1 MKEPI
6 DTLFAKYLDDQCSSA
21 EIKLLLEHFKL
32 PENKTLL
39 KEVILSGLERQ
50 AEIKAIP
57 DDLNERI
64 AAIHLRVNEHIQNT
78 MVVKR
83 PLFARLWPRV
93 AAVAAIL
100 VIISATLFYYNG
112 KHSFDNLEEQ
122 IAAAQIKPGRNQA
135 ILTLA
140 NGSKVQLSDVNGKPV
155 YIVPE
160 GSAGAAATYNTIEA
174 PAGGQWQV
182 VLPDGTRVWLNALS
196 SITFP
201 TAFIGSE
208 RKVKIDGEVYFEVV
222 HNKVLPFR
230 VESTGQTVEVL
241 GTKFNIMAYHDEA
254 QTKTTLLEGAVK
266 IATGKEEK
274 VLKPGEQAMVMNGG
288 VKIETDVDL
297 ENVIAWKNGDFIFK
311 GEDFKTTMRKI
322 ARWYNVE
329 ISYDPSVPDDIE
341 LAGWISRDSQ
351 LSMVLKRIEQA
362 GKIKFNVEGR
372 RITVMK

>member
-6 DTLFAKYLDDQCSSA
+6 DTLFAKYLDDQCSAA

-32 PENKTLL
+32 PENETLL
-39 KEVILSGLERQ
+39 KEVILSELERQ

-64 AAIHLRVNEHIQNT
+64 AAIHIRVNEHIQNT

-83 PLFARLWPRV
+83 PLFARLWTRV
-93 AAVAAIL
+93 AAVAAVL
-100 VIISATLFYYNG
+100 ALISAVLFYDNG
-112 KHSFDNLEEQ
+112 RRSFDNLEQQ
-122 IAAAQIKPGRNQA
+122 IAAAQIKPGKNQA
-135 ILTLA
+135 VLTLA
-140 NGSKVQLSDVNGKPV
+140 NGNKIQLNNVNGKPV

-160 GSAGAAATYNTIEA
+160 VSAGAATAYNTIEA

-182 VLPDGTRVWLNALS
+182 VLPDGTHVWLNALS

-201 TAFIGSE
+201 TAFIGPE

-222 HNKVLPFR
+222 HNKALPFR
-230 VESTGQTVEVL
+230 VQSAGQTVEVL
-241 GTKFNIMAYHDEA
+241 GTKFNIMAYHDETQA
-254 QTKTTLLEGAVK
+254 KTTLLEGAVK
-266 IATGKEEK
+266 ISADKEEK
-274 VLKPGEQAMVMNGG
+274 ILKPGEQAMVMNGG
-288 VKIETDVDL
+288 VKIETGVDL

-341 LAGWISRDSQ
+341 LAGWISRGSQ
-351 LSMVLKRIEQA
+351 LSMVLKRIEQV
-362 GKIKFNVEGR
+362 GKIQFKVEGR